1 MEIDM
6 MFRLNSLVPE
16 LSVSDINKSLNFYLN
31 ILSFKLEYQR
41 PEDKFAMLSLNDCQ
55 IMIEEINGYWQTG
68 ELSYPFGRGIN
79 FQITVSDINEIYK
92 SLRMYQYP
100 IKIEIQENWY
110 RADTKLVGQK
120 EFLIMDPDGYLLRFV
135 QTLGE
140 RENEGDPAVGD

>member
-1 MEIDM
+1 M

>member
-1 MEIDM
+1 
-6 MFRLNSLVPE
+6 MFRLNTLVPE

-79 FQITVSDINEIYK
+79 FQITVSDINELYK
-92 SLRMYQYP
+92 SLRKHQYP
-100 IKIEIQENWY
+100 IKMEIQENWY
-110 RADTKLVGQK
+110 RADTKLRGQK

-135 QTLGE
+135 QSLGE
-140 RENEGDPAVGD
+140 RENEGVPVVGD